1 MDEYKDIIDLPHHI
15 SKNRHRMSQGDR
27 AAQFSSF
34 AALTGYEDMVDET
47 ARLTDKKA
55 ELNDDEIEEL
65 NASLNYVMDN
75 IVLKPRA
82 KITYFIPDIKKSGGC
97 YTEVSCYL
105 KKIDPVLRT
114 ITDTEDNT
122 YHIDNVHKLDIEK
135 N

>member
-55 ELNDDEIEEL
+55 ELNDVEIDEL
-65 NASLNYVMDN
+65 NASLNYAIDN
-75 IVLKPRA
+75 IVLKPRV
-82 KITYFIPDIKKSGGC
+82 KITYFIPDSKKSGGC
-97 YTEVSCYL
+97 YIDVACNL

-114 ITDTEDNT
+114 LTDTENNI
-122 YHIDNVHKLDIEK
+122 YHIDNVYKLDIEK